1 MEETLGK
8 RIVANRKKLGLTQD
22 ALAEK
27 LGVTAQAV
35 SKWENDQSCP
45 DITML
50 PRLAQVFGTSTDALL
65 GLKQEEVHDAEIV
78 TRETE
83 ADDEPEGIHFQ
94 KDACE
99 VTLDFSRRGGFGIG
113 IWVLL
118 VGAAMLYAVLTD
130 QDISLLNLLW
140 PCALLVFGLFGL
152 YPKLSI
158 LRLGCGLFG
167 ACCLLDILNLVPY
180 YFEASLILPLFLV
193 CSGVILV
200 VRAFLKKSRRKFHIT
215 HNGKD
220 VGHSVFTVD
229 GEHFDCSCSFGENQR
244 LVSLPRLSSG
254 HVQNS
259 FAETRLDFSG
269 CEEFAQNC
277 QLEVSCSFGE
287 LELRFPRSCRVVP
300 DIRTSFA
307 SLSIDGQPDPT
318 APAEVTVTGSA
329 SFGEIT
335 IRYI

>member
-8 RIVANRKKLGLTQD
+8 RIVANRKRLGLTQD

-50 PRLAQVFGTSTDALL
+50 PKLAQIFGTTTDALL
-65 GLKQEEVHDAEIV
+65 GLKQEEVYPAEIV
-78 TRETE
+78 TGEPGTE
-83 ADDEPEGIHFQ
+83 EEPEGIHFQ
-94 KDACE
+94 NGH
-99 VTLDFSRRGGFGIG
+99 LDIQLDGGRRGGAGIG
-113 IWVLL
+113 LWIVL
-118 VGAAMLYAVLTD
+118 VGASLMYAVLTE
-130 QDISLLNLLW
+130 QEVSLLNLLW
-140 PCALLVFGLFGL
+140 PSALLVFGIFGL
-152 YPKLSI
+152 YPQLSI
-158 LRLGCGLFG
+158 FRLGCGLFG
-167 ACCLLDILNLVPY
+167 ACCLLDTLNLVPY
-180 YFEASLILPLFLV
+180 YLETRLILPLFLV
-193 CSGVILV
+193 FSGILLV
-200 VRAFLKKSRRKFHIT
+200 VRAFFKKNRREFHIT

-220 VGHSVFTVD
+220 VAQSSFTID
-229 GEHFDCSCSFGENQR
+229 GEHFDCSCSFGENHR